1 MAKVKVLVF
10 PAGEVNSIELHDA
23 LSTCVNIELFGASS
37 VDRHGSYK
45 FKNYISGLPLITE
58 DNFLEK
64 LNYIIEKHSID
75 IVIPTHDSVVLFFS
89 KNRDQILSKI
99 LVPDGNAAEI
109 CRYKSLTYKILSEF
123 DFVPKTYKKF
133 DDFPV
138 FIKPDDGQGGQGAY
152 LLKSQTDIPAS
163 LELDK
168 YVICEYLPGEELSVD
183 CFTDKNGDLIIISP
197 RLRQRTMAG
206 ISVAGCNVKLSD
218 EIKFIAQRI
227 NSKIKFLGLWF
238 FQIKK
243 DKFGKWKLLEVAV
256 RCASS
261 MALTRAIGYNLPL
274 MSIYVAMGLDVK
286 PLHQKYNIQMDRT
299 LISRYRID
307 YDFESVYIDFDD
319 TIIVDNKVYLPA
331 IWLIYQLNNQGKKIY
346 LITRHDGDLSKT
358 LEKFNINQ
366 KLFTRIIHIKND
378 NPKSDYIDPYKAIF
392 IDNAFQE
399 RLQVNM
405 MHDIPVFDVDAI
417 EVLMDW
423 TA

>member
-109 CRYKSLTYKILSEF
+109 CRYKSLTYKTLEGYSFIPKIFNDFDEF
-123 DFVPKTYKKF
+123 PL
-133 DDFPV
+133 
-138 FIKPDDGQGGQGAY
+138 FIKPDDGQGGKDTF
-152 LLKSQTDIPAS
+152 LIKDKSEIPVS
-163 LELDK
+163 INLDN
-168 YVICEYLPGEELSVD
+168 YVLCEYLPGEELSVD
-183 CFTDKNGDLIIISP
+183 CFTDKNGELLIVSP
-197 RLRQRTMAG
+197 RLRERTMAG
-206 ISVAGCNVKLSD
+206 ISVAGRNIEISD
-218 EIKFIAQRI
+218 EIKYIAECI
-227 NSKIKFLGLWF
+227 NTKITFLGLWF

-243 DKFGKWKLLEVAV
+243 DKFGDWKLLEIST

-261 MALTRAIGYNLPL
+261 MSLTRSLGYNLPL
-274 MSIYVAMGLDVK
+274 MSIYTAMGYDVK
-286 PLHQKYNIQMDRT
+286 PLHQNYNVQMDRT
-299 LISRYRID
+299 LISRYKID
-307 YDFESVYIDFDD
+307 YEFDSVYIDFDD
-319 TIIVDNKVYLPA
+319 TIIIRGKVYLPA
-331 IWLIYQLNNQGKKIY
+331 MWLIYQMNNLGKKVF
-346 LITRHDGDLSKT
+346 LITRHEGNLNKT
-358 LEKFNINQ
+358 LEKYKIS
-366 KLFTRIIHIKND
+366 KDLFYEIIHIIDYK
-378 NPKSDYIDPYKAIF
+378 PKSYYMNPNKAIF

-399 RLQVNM
+399 RLEVNK
-405 MHDIPVFDVDAI
+405 MHNIPVFDVDAI

-423 TA
+423 VV